1 MLSILFTILGIILAL
16 IVGCIAIKVFIVLLP
31 FLLIIGGIVLFVK
44 CDSLDFS
51 FLENISDEY
60 LNEKNKRERSNPKIV
75 YRVRDEDQ
83 RVIHRN
89 AQALTVAKDGSVNM
103 SSLRPEIDSAIII
116 IVDAFQDAVED
127 NSFRPIITS
136 ANDFSGHA
144 SNSAHY
150 VGAAVDLRIK
160 DIGSLNTRENLV
172 KVVKMRLDDRFTI
185 LHEDIGSENEHLHVQ
200 LRRGVYNANERWR

>member
-31 FLLIIGGIVLFVK
+31 FLLIIGGVVLFVK

-60 LNEKNKRERSNPKIV
+60 LNEKNKRERSNQKIV

-83 RVIHRN
+83 RIIHRN
-89 AQALTVAKDGSVNM
+89 AQALTVVKDGSVNM

-160 DIGSLNTRENLV
+160 DIGNLNTRENLV

>member
-60 LNEKNKRERSNPKIV
+60 LNEKNKRERSNQKIV

>member
-31 FLLIIGGIVLFVK
+31 FLLIIGGIVFLVK
-44 CDSLDFS
+44 CESSDF
-51 FLENISDEY
+51 ISEV
-60 LNEKNKRERSNPKIV
+60 LSEEKNKRETSNKNIV

-83 RVIHRN
+83 SRVHRN
-89 AQALTVAKDGSVNM
+89 ARALTVIKDGSVNM

-160 DIGSLNTRENLV
+160 DIGNLYTRKNLA
-172 KVVKMRLDDRFTI
+172 KVVKMRLDDRFTV
-185 LHEDIGSENEHLHVQ
+185 LHEDIGSDNEHLHVQ

>member
-60 LNEKNKRERSNPKIV
+60 LNEKNKRERSNQKIV

-83 RVIHRN
+83 RIIHRN
-89 AQALTVAKDGSVNM
+89 AQALTVVKDGSVNM

-160 DIGSLNTRENLV
+160 DIGNLNTRENLV